1 MKSSTRLRLTIHH
14 RCLCRAAL
22 LLALAVPLIPRPGQA
37 GPKDDFRQ
45 AQAAEGSGDY
55 RTAISIYEAL
65 ISQFPQDPKLRA
77 ALAQARLA
85 SKQPNLKGGLE
96 SQLKAV
102 ILPEVE
108 FADADINSVFLYL
121 TQKTDELTGGKLHPN
136 FIYKGSNEDRTRPQI
151 TLRLANVPVSEVIRY
166 VGELT
171 GTSFA
176 FEPHAVV
183 GTPVAMLSKEPA
195 VPAAK

>member
-1 MKSSTRLRLTIHH
+1 VSSSLWLPLWSPATA
-14 RCLCRAAL
+14 RAL
-22 LLALAVPLIPRPGQA
+22 SPL
-37 GPKDDFRQ
+37 FH
-45 AQAAEGSGDY
+45 
-55 RTAISIYEAL
+55 
-65 ISQFPQDPKLRA
+65 
-77 ALAQARLA
+77 
-85 SKQPNLKGGLE
+85 
-96 SQLKAV
+96 
-102 ILPEVE
+102 
-108 FADADINSVFLYL
+108 
-121 TQKTDELTGGKLHPN
+121 TDELTGGKLHPN
-136 FIYKGSNEDRTRPQI
+136 FIYKGSSEDRTRPQI